1 MLRRRHASLPATRLH
16 HSWWSDGKPQTTPA
30 IWLSVREQ
38 SGQSICPI
46 CRLYVSVGRSN
57 TNWPIAHGEN
67 HHVFLGQDFA
77 MGSRAMPSLRPPL
90 FGQHVETDFRDSRAL
105 IPGLRQRLKTY
116 TYTGQSLWST
126 AVSASDL
133 ESNGLAGIDVINW
146 FQSVHAP
153 VGPAI
158 QVC

>member
-67 HHVFLGQDFA
+67 HHLFWGQDFA
-77 MGSRAMPSLRPPL
+77 TESRPMPSLRPPL
-90 FGQHVETDFRDSRAL
+90 FGQHLETDFRDGAL
-105 IPGLRQRLKTY
+105 ISGLTSAPQNLSAMAA
-116 TYTGQSLWST
+116 TGPKADLWLLVTPTMRRTDCPISF
-126 AVSASDL
+126 L
-133 ESNGLAGIDVINW
+133 
-146 FQSVHAP
+146 
-153 VGPAI
+153 
-158 QVC
+158 